1 MAPGSEMSAR
11 RWELRTYIRPP
22 FLATTMPVDSDTFR
36 QVMGNFATGVTV
48 MTLPEPHG
56 MTANAVSSVSLDPP
70 LVLVCVDH
78 DTECYELLG
87 GETDAYCLNILAEDQ
102 RDLGEYYAD
111 MVDLETDPFESR
123 PTRTEA
129 TGAPIFE
136 NALGYLDCTVEAAHE
151 AGDHTI
157 YVGHVQAGEILNPG
171 ADPLLFFRGAWDE
184 LAGD

>member
-1 MAPGSEMSAR
+1 MS
-11 RWELRTYIRPP
+11 
-22 FLATTMPVDSDTFR
+22 VDGDTFR
-36 QVMGNFATGVTV
+36 TVMGTFATGVTV

-78 DTECYELLG
+78 DTECYELLEG
-87 GETDAYCLNILAEDQ
+87 GTDAYCLNILAESQ

-111 MVDLETDPFESR
+111 MLELDADPFESR

-129 TGAPIFE
+129 TGAPVFE
-136 NALGYLDCTVEAAHE
+136 NALGYLDCRVEAAHE

-157 YVGHVQAGEILNPG
+157 YVGCVEAAEVLD
-171 ADPLLFFRGAWDE
+171 ADTDPLLFFRGAWTD
-184 LAGD
+184 L

>member
-1 MAPGSEMSAR
+1 MVDGDIFR
-11 RWELRTYIRPP
+11 RI
-22 FLATTMPVDSDTFR
+22 
-36 QVMGNFATGVTV
+36 MGNFVTGVTV

-78 DTECYELLG
+78 DTECYELLEG
-87 GETDAYCLNILAEDQ
+87 GTDAYCLNILAESQ

-111 MVDLETDPFESR
+111 MLELDADPFESR

-129 TGAPIFE
+129 TGAPVFE
-136 NALGYLDCTVEAAHE
+136 NALGYLDCRVEAAHE

-157 YVGHVQAGEILNPG
+157 YVGRVEAGELLDG
-171 ADPLLFFRGAWDE
+171 EADPLLFFRGQWAE
-184 LAGD
+184 L